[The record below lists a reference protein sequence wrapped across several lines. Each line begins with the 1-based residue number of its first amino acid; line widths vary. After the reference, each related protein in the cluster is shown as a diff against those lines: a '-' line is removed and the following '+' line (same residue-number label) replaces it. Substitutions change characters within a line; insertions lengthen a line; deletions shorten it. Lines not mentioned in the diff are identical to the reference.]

1 MPVLGLHH
9 AHVCCPPGGEA
20 EARRF
25 YVDQLGLKE
34 LPRPAHLGAGWWY
47 GVPDGGQVHVSVEA
61 DVGIH
66 PRRHFALRVD
76 DVAGMRRALAREG
89 VRSEDAV
96 EIPNVRRC
104 YVFDPFGNKIELHE
118 IE

>member
-1 MPVLGLHH
+1 MAVLGLHH
-9 AHVCCPPGGEA
+9 AHICCPPGGEA
-20 EARRF
+20 QARTF
-25 YVDQLGLKE
+25 YVDQLGLNE
-34 LPRPAHLGAGWWY
+34 LPRPAHLGVGWWY
-47 GVPDGGQVHVSVEA
+47 ALPDGGQVHLSTET
-61 DVGIH
+61 DVGAH

-76 DVAGMRRALAREG
+76 DVAGMRRALEAQG

-96 EIPNVRRC
+96 EIPNVSRC

>member
-1 MPVLGLHH
+1 
-9 AHVCCPPGGEA
+9 
-20 EARRF
+20 
-25 YVDQLGLKE
+25 
-34 LPRPAHLGAGWWY
+34 
-47 GVPDGGQVHVSVEA
+47 
-61 DVGIH
+61 
-66 PRRHFALRVD
+66 
-76 DVAGMRRALAREG
+76 MRRALAREG